1 MMITYFLQSASAT
14 RWPKSSLAV
23 HITEQ
28 LDQKR
33 KPTVTNFVTH
43 YPHKM
48 QSNSD
53 AYVAAWFSQDIANAA
68 AVAKTFVQSR
78 NDAHDQRVTVTLFL
92 VIIIVVGDQCSH

>member
-1 MMITYFLQSASAT
+1 
-14 RWPKSSLAV
+14 
-23 HITEQ
+23 
-28 LDQKR
+28 
-33 KPTVTNFVTH
+33 
-43 YPHKM
+43 M

-92 VIIIVVGDQCSH
+92 VIIIVVGDQCSHWNSSTVMNSDFLTTETSITKR